1 MSDKKPKDIVER
13 ISSIDDEIALKL
25 LCRLAGSTKAFADT
39 SGIPYH
45 KINNIIQGKSTI
57 KQDMLLSFYRDTLTD
72 EFRRTL
78 EDTCLLMTAL
88 AELGIIKPGPGLTEM
103 DDFEAKVFDLTH
115 DGGEASLGRDNTPKG
130 ERTRDEPEETLPA
143 TFVAEVTSGGEP
155 KEISMSLKIDPQKFG
170 FRPKKP
176 LDKRASPA
184 YYASIVDDLI
194 TNVGKSIPSEPEVS
208 DPSPMTGDILE
219 NVKTGGNVHATPI
232 GDSFETGFRLDIPD
246 RFDSDNKRF

>member
-1 MSDKKPKDIVER
+1 MSDRKPKDIVER

-57 KQDMLLSFYRDTLTD
+57 RQDMLLSFYRDTLSD

-78 EDTCLLMTAL
+78 EDTCLLVTAL

-103 DDFEAKVFDLTH
+103 DEFETKVFDLTH
-115 DGGEASLGRDNTPKG
+115 EGDEASLGRDNTPKG
-130 ERTRDEPEETLPA
+130 EQTHE
-143 TFVAEVTSGGEP
+143 EP
-155 KEISMSLKIDPQKFG
+155 KSEPKPEPTPKTDPQKFG
-170 FRPKKP
+170 FRSKKP
-176 LDKRASPA
+176 LDKRASSA
-184 YYASIVDDLI
+184 YSSSTLDDLI
-194 TNVGKSIPSEPEVS
+194 TNVGNSIPSEPEVTEP